1 MYTGQAL
8 GGIFAIPSGLP
19 LPSLSLSLFVSHRGY
34 TWYKGDYLKHLN
46 SLYELPK
53 GPLSAFA
60 GRREFRNFLR
70 FVEEENLKKKTFV
83 KNRNDKCY
91 LRSRHGVYRLETF
104 IYTQFKCFFLTDFW
118 KYETTSLRLAQR
130 RLNIDALEERVIK
143 KILSNSIKFS
153 FLQTV
158 IHIVVERKHER
169 KKISRGLSRVG
180 G

>member
-1 MYTGQAL
+1 M
-8 GGIFAIPSGLP
+8 
-19 LPSLSLSLFVSHRGY
+19 
-34 TWYKGDYLKHLN
+34 
-46 SLYELPK
+46 
-53 GPLSAFA
+53 
-60 GRREFRNFLR
+60 
-70 FVEEENLKKKTFV
+70 

-104 IYTQFKCFFLTDFW
+104 IYTHFNVPHRFLEIR
-118 KYETTSLRLAQR
+118 KTTSLRLAQR